1 MNIDTLIALSEQ
13 KEKGLISEEEFE
25 RKKAEVLNNYSYEE
39 PIRNKSEWGYYVECI
54 TKKYAT
60 FKGRA
65 RRKEYWSFVLFN
77 MVFGMVFGFLLG
89 MTEVATGSKLVSQIG
104 QVIWTLIFLLPS
116 YAVSVRR
123 LHDVGYSGWW
133 CFMPLCTCLVC
144 VLVLGCMYIIGLDM
158 GLLITIGV
166 SFLILMI
173 VLAIFLFVLALRM
186 SELKENKYGPVPDGI
201 NY

>member
-1 MNIDTLIALSEQ
+1 MDIDTLVTLAEQ
-13 KEKGLISEEEFE
+13 KEKGIISEEEFE
-25 RKKAEVLNNYSYEE
+25 RKKAELLSNYSYEE
-39 PIRNKSEWGYYVECI
+39 PIRDKSEWNYYVECI

-77 MVFGMVFGFLLG
+77 MIFGMIFGFVLG
-89 MTEVATGSKLVSQIG
+89 VTEFSIGSKLVSQIG

-123 LHDVGYSGWW
+123 LHDIGYSGWW
-133 CFMPLCTCLVC
+133 CFMPLCTFLLCI
-144 VLVLGCMYIIGLDM
+144 LVLGCMYTIGLDT

-166 SFLILMI
+166 SFTILMI
-173 VLAIFLFVLALRM
+173 VLAIFLFVLTLRM
-186 SELKENKYGPVPDGI
+186 SDLKENKYGPVPDGI